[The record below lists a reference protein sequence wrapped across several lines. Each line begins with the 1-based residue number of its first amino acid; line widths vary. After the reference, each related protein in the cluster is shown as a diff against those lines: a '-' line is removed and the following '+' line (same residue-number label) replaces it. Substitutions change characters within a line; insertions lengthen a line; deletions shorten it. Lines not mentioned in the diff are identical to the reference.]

1 MGQAMCQSPER
12 TCVGC
17 RKVCSASELI
27 CLIAP
32 EGQVRV
38 ARRGRGQAAAD
49 ESGRKRGRGAW
60 VHARCLPAAAKAM
73 GRAFRRQVEIPQ
85 LDSLLAQVHVAS
97 GRSINVQ
104 GNAQG
109 DSR

>member
-1 MGQAMCQSPER
+1 MRKPPER

-17 RKVCSASELI
+17 RTVCPASELV

-32 EGQVRV
+32 AGQVRL
-38 ARRGRGQAAAD
+38 ARRGPEQAAVGEVA
-49 ESGRKRGRGAW
+49 GKRGRGAW
-60 VHARCLPAAAKAM
+60 VHARCLPAAVKAM

-85 LDSLLAQVHVAS
+85 VDTLLAQMHVAS
-97 GRSINVQ
+97 GRSIN
-104 GNAQG
+104 AQG

>member
-1 MGQAMCQSPER
+1 MRFER

-17 RKVCSASELI
+17 KAICPSSELL

-32 EGQVRV
+32 EGQVRL
-38 ARRGRGQAAAD
+38 AHRGRGQAAAD
-49 ESGRKRGRGAW
+49 ESGGKRGRGTW
-60 VHARCLPAAAKAM
+60 VHAHCLPAAIKAM

-85 LDSLLAQVHVAS
+85 VDTLLAQMHVAS
-97 GRSINVQ
+97 GRSIN
-104 GNAQG
+104 AQG

>member
-1 MGQAMCQSPER
+1 MRKPPER

-17 RKVCSASELI
+17 RKVCPASDLV

-32 EGQVRV
+32 EGQVRL
-38 ARRGRGQAAAD
+38 ARRGPGQSAEEA
-49 ESGRKRGRGAW
+49 GRKRGRGAW

-73 GRAFRRQVEIPQ
+73 GRAFRRQVEIPK
-85 LDSLLAQVHVAS
+85 LDTLLAQMHVAS
-97 GRSINVQ
+97 GRSIN
-104 GNAQG
+104 AQG

>member
-1 MGQAMCQSPER
+1 MGPSMGNSPER

-17 RKVCSASELI
+17 RKVCPASELI

-32 EGQVRV
+32 EGQVCV
-38 ARRGRGQAAAD
+38 ARRGQVAGG

-97 GRSINVQ
+97 GRSIN
-104 GNAQG
+104 AQG